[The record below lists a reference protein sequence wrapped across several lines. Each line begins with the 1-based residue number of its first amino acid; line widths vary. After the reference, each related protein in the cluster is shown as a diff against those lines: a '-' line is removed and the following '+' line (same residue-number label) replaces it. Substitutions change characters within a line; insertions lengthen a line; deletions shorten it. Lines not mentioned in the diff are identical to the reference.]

1 MNWFKI
7 FTGLGLLNVCGLW
20 IAQSLRL
27 PFPSFARAAKVGPAH
42 FPILVASLL
51 ALLTVIWLVREHRK
65 VQSKSEVRGVRLIP
79 WYLGY
84 AAYIVIIPFL
94 GFIPATFL
102 LVLTVVGLKSQGTWA
117 IRLSRGFVAALIITS
132 LEWGIFQKWLGVP
145 LPTGFFGLWGR

>member
-1 MNWFKI
+1 MDWLKI
-7 FTGLGLLNVCGLW
+7 VTGLSLLSVSGLW
-20 IAQSLRL
+20 IVQSLRL

-42 FPILVASLL
+42 FPILVSSLL

-65 VQSKSEVRGVRLIP
+65 SRGESEVRGLRLIP

-84 AAYIVIIPFL
+84 AGYLVVVPFF

-102 LVLTVVGLKSQGTWA
+102 LVLAVVGVK
-117 IRLSRGFVAALIITS
+117 SRGPWMLKLGKSLVAALIITG

-145 LPTGFFGLWGR
+145 LPTGILGLWGR

>member
-1 MNWFKI
+1 MDWLKI
-7 FTGLGLLNVCGLW
+7 VTGLSLLSVSSLW
-20 IAQSLRL
+20 IVQSLRL

-42 FPILVASLL
+42 FPILVSSLL

-65 VQSKSEVRGVRLIP
+65 SRGESEVRGLRLIP

-84 AAYIVIIPFL
+84 AGYLVVVPFF

-102 LVLTVVGLKSQGTWA
+102 LVLAVVGVK
-117 IRLSRGFVAALIITS
+117 SRGPWMLKLGKSLVAALIITG

-145 LPTGFFGLWGR
+145 LPTGILGLWGR